1 MLNNSISFGG
11 VSLALGGSDATPAFN
26 LSAATGYP
34 TGSLD
39 GTITNAQLAGS
50 ITNDRLAN
58 NSISFGGVSLALGG
72 SDATPAFNLS
82 DATGYPTGSLD
93 GTITNAQLAGSI
105 TNDRL
110 ANNSISFGGVSL
122 ALGGS
127 DATPAFNLSAA
138 TGYPTGSLDG
148 TITNA
153 QLAGSITNDRLSN
166 NSISFGG
173 VSLALGGSDA
183 TPAFNLSDATGY
195 PTGSLDGTITNAQ
208 LAGNISNDRL
218 ANNSISFGGVSL
230 ALGGTDA
237 TPAFDLS
244 DATNYPTSSLDGTI
258 TNAQLAGNISNDRLA
273 NNSISFGG
281 VSLALGGTDA
291 TPAFDLSD
299 ATNYPTSNLAG
310 TITNAQ
316 LAGSITNDKL
326 AHNSIT
332 IGSTSVTLGSSSTT
346 FDDVSLNKPTIINDA
361 TNGGYIELLEGSDN
375 GSNYLRLKAPNSIG
389 SNIVLTFPDND
400 GDNTN
405 VLQTDG
411 SGNLSW
417 VAKIVDLRGQ
427 KVKKVK

>member
-1 MLNNSISFGG
+1 M
-11 VSLALGGSDATPAFN
+11 
-26 LSAATGYP
+26 
-34 TGSLD
+34 
-39 GTITNAQLAGS
+39 
-50 ITNDRLAN
+50 
-58 NSISFGGVSLALGG
+58 
-72 SDATPAFNLS
+72 
-82 DATGYPTGSLD
+82 
-93 GTITNAQLAGSI
+93 
-105 TNDRL
+105 
-110 ANNSISFGGVSL
+110 
-122 ALGGS
+122 
-127 DATPAFNLSAA
+127 
-138 TGYPTGSLDG
+138 
-148 TITNA
+148 
-153 QLAGSITNDRLSN
+153 
-166 NSISFGG
+166 
-173 VSLALGGSDA
+173 
-183 TPAFNLSDATGY
+183 
-195 PTGSLDGTITNAQ
+195 
-208 LAGNISNDRL
+208 
-218 ANNSISFGGVSL
+218 
-230 ALGGTDA
+230 
-237 TPAFDLS
+237 S
-244 DATNYPTSSLDGTI
+244 DATNYPTSNLAGTI

-316 LAGSITNDKL
+316 LAGSIANDKL

-417 VAKIVDLRGQ
+417 VTER
-427 KVKKVK
+427 